1 MALGNAGVHAILII
15 CTVACDRGHRARDF
29 VEQGANLRAVISLA
43 ACHHRGHDLA
53 GIGVHAEVQ
62 MLWGRR
68 RGDGTIVAG
77 SVMELPM
84 PKPADLSR
92 CLAPL
97 DEDHTII
104 AVIELSQS
112 SWLVAG
118 VVPGIARHPLK
129 KLAPDQEA
137 LLKLLHRWR
146 GEATQAGRQITRIV
160 VAFEAGRDGFWL
172 ARWLRA
178 RGIEAYVIHPTSV
191 AVSREHRRAKT
202 DRLDTALLKRVF
214 LGWLRG
220 EPDHCH
226 MAAIPTLEEEDAKRP
241 TRERDCLVGERTRIV
256 NRIKAALA
264 RLGVRGFQP
273 TLRKALEHLDA
284 RRTPEGTGLPPNTR
298 AERQRDMARLQFVM
312 EQIQQ
317 IEAARSERL
326 EQAGAEG
333 PNAMVRL
340 LAQVV
345 GVGLETADMLVHEVL
360 SRNLRDRRAVAR
372 YAGLTGSPDES
383 GSRRREKGL
392 AKAGNARV
400 RRGMIQ
406 LAWRFLLH
414 QKESALAQ
422 WYRARTAEARG
433 STRKTLIVALAR
445 KLLIALWRMVT
456 TGEAPHGVVLR
467 PAG

>member
-1 MALGNAGVHAILII
+1 
-15 CTVACDRGHRARDF
+15 
-29 VEQGANLRAVISLA
+29 
-43 ACHHRGHDLA
+43 
-53 GIGVHAEVQ
+53 
-62 MLWGRR
+62 
-68 RGDGTIVAG
+68 
-77 SVMELPM
+77 MELPM
-84 PKPADLSR
+84 PKPADLNR
-92 CLAPL
+92 CLAAL
-97 DEDHTII
+97 DQEHTII
-104 AVIELSQS
+104 AVIEMSQS

-118 VVPGIARHPLK
+118 IVPGIARHPLR
-129 KLAPDQEA
+129 KLAPDQDT

-146 GEATQAGRQITRIV
+146 EEASQAGREIRRIT

-178 RGIEAYVIHPTSV
+178 HGIEAYVIHPTSV

-220 EPDHCH
+220 EPEHCH
-226 MAAIPTLEEEDAKRP
+226 MAAIPTLEEEDARRP
-241 TRERDCLVGERTRIV
+241 TRERECLVGERTRIV

-264 RLGVRGFQP
+264 RLGVRGFKP
-273 TLRKALEHLDA
+273 TLRNALQQLDA
-284 RRTPEGTGLPPNTR
+284 LRTPEGTALPPNTR
-298 AERQRDMARLQFVM
+298 AELHRDMARLQFVT

-317 IEAARSERL
+317 IEAARSHRL
-326 EQAGAEG
+326 EQASADG

-383 GSRRREKGL
+383 GRRRREKGL

-422 WYRARTAEARG
+422 WYRARTADARG

-445 KLLIALWRMVT
+445 KLLIGLWRMVT
-456 TGEAPHGVVLR
+456 TGEAPHGIVLR
-467 PAG
+467 PAA